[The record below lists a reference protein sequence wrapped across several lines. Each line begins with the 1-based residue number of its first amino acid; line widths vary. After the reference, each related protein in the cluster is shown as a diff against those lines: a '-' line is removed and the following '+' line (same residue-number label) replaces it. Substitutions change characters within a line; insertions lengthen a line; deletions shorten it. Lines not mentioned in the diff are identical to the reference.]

1 MVSVV
6 FETYLLEIERGKL
19 SERGKKHGTFGTL
32 FIHVTLNILHD
43 RKKNCTIFPSLFG
56 FTPKANDL
64 LLFFYFIL
72 FIRTLINKD

>member
-43 RKKNCTIFPSLFG
+43 RKKTAPFSPHYL
-56 FTPKANDL
+56 DL
-64 LLFFYFIL
+64 LPKQMICCCFFIL
-72 FIRTLINKD
+72 FYLLEH